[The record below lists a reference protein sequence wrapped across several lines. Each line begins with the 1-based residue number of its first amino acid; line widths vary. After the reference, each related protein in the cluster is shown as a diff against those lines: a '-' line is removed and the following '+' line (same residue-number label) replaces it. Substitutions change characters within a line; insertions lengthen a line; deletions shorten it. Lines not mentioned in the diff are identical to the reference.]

1 VREEV
6 KKFTQLYPCPSKAH
20 NIGICHLIE
29 SKRQH
34 DVEIQR
40 LALSLELREARG
52 GPGLEV
58 SEGFREDRCTLQ
70 SS

>member
-1 VREEV
+1 MREEV
-6 KKFTQLYPCPSKAH
+6 KKFTRLYPCPSKAH
-20 NIGICHLIE
+20 NIGIVSSLNHNEQSHFIE
-29 SKRQH
+29 SKWQH

-58 SEGFREDRCTLQ
+58 SEGF
-70 SS
+70 